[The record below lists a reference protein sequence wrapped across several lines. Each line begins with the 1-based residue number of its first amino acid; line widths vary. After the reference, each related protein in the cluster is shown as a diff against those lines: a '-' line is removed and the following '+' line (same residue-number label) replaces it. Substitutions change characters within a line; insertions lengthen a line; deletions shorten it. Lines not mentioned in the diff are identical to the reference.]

1 MSKQCREV
9 YAFKNET
16 FEKLWAEILFK
27 FQWDT
32 ETFSQEFYL
41 GPVLSSMSPL
51 KLICNLKSHT

>member
-1 MSKQCREV
+1 MSKQCREI

-16 FEKLWAEILFK
+16 FEKLWVETLFK
-27 FQWDT
+27 SQCHT
-32 ETFSQEFYL
+32 ETFLQEFDF